1 MRKQSASIGAMATL
15 YVRNVPADLY
25 AEVQTWAAEA
35 GRSLNAEM
43 IDLIARESRTR
54 QRNREWEGKLR
65 ALRSQVPLRT
75 GPPWPED
82 IIRQDRDRGHKPEFG
97 Y

>member
-1 MRKQSASIGAMATL
+1 MITMATL
-15 YVRNVPADLY
+15 YVRNVPAELSAEIQRWASESGRSVN
-25 AEVQTWAAEA
+25 AEVIDVLAHEVEA
-35 GRSLNAEM
+35 RRR
-43 IDLIARESRTR
+43 REDF
-54 QRNREWEGKLR
+54 REKLE
-65 ALRSQVPLRT
+65 ALRSRPPLLT